1 MQKNWSKQITIS
13 YMCVCIYIYSQLL
26 YFLMPKTAV
35 SCILLV
41 FCNCWEI
48 MHAYVLNHFS
58 SIQLFVT
65 LWTVSPPG
73 SSAHGIS
80 QTGTLEWVAISF
92 SRGSSDPVAE
102 PGSPAL
108 AGRLFTT
115 EPTGKPSY
123 VLHLCPFHSITE
135 GSKIWCLLFLC
146 WLSCQSS
153 CCQLPYKLLINPQ
166 SP

>member
-1 MQKNWSKQITIS
+1 MRFANPLKRMKCKKIEVNKLQFHI
-13 YMCVCIYIYSQLL
+13 CVCVYIYSQLL

-48 MHAYVLNHFS
+48 MHAYVLSHFS

-92 SRGSSDPVAE
+92 SRGSSDPVAK

-115 EPTGKPSY
+115 EPTGKPPY

-135 GSKIWCLLFLC
+135 GSKI
-146 WLSCQSS
+146 
-153 CCQLPYKLLINPQ
+153 
-166 SP
+166 

>member
-1 MQKNWSKQITIS
+1 MAHGSVSSQAESDLILSQIT
-13 YMCVCIYIYSQLL
+13 LL
-26 YFLMPKTAV
+26 LRVTTEPKTL

-48 MHAYVLNHFS
+48 MHAYVLSHFS

-92 SRGSSDPVAE
+92 SRGSSDPVAK

-115 EPTGKPSY
+115 EPTGKPPY

-135 GSKIWCLLFLC
+135 GSKI
-146 WLSCQSS
+146 
-153 CCQLPYKLLINPQ
+153 
-166 SP
+166 